1 MIIDDSL
8 EPDDSQK
15 VLVIHVPLEQYRW
28 LTKHAKRHEMRI
40 SSIVQRAIDIMRQEN
55 IVEID
60 ISSEKM

>member
-1 MIIDDSL
+1 MIIDDNL

-28 LTKHAKRHEMRI
+28 LAKHAKRHEMRI

-55 IVEID
+55 TVEID
-60 ISSEKM
+60 TSKYQL